1 MIVLSCLRHRCNHNI
16 NMVFFLQNSYTFSRG
31 CIWYMVNVL
40 LFDHPRNKRQ
50 HLSCL
55 LFVVFN
61 WHFKDKNIFK
71 RYIRLKLCKM
81 YNLFRMHWVILEIT
95 FNWFFYCPIR
105 IVNAPVK
112 KKYVFIVS
120 WCPFFLYIINI
131 SIQKR
136 YQHIN
141 NGLMHLKKKQ
151 TNITS
156 NKFWIFFLSPGA
168 VKREI
173 LTFYFITVICMF
185 IGVAIIFFY
194 LLLEILER
202 INYFVYFLKVFWY
215 EYIYTT

>member
-112 KKYVFIVS
+112 KKI
-120 WCPFFLYIINI
+120 CIHCL
-131 SIQKR
+131 
-136 YQHIN
+136 
-141 NGLMHLKKKQ
+141 LMSLFSVYNQYFDTKTLSTYKQ
-151 TNITS
+151 WTNAFKEKT
-156 NKFWIFFLSPGA
+156 NKHN
-168 VKREI
+168 EQ
-173 LTFYFITVICMF
+173 
-185 IGVAIIFFY
+185 
-194 LLLEILER
+194 
-202 INYFVYFLKVFWY
+202 
-215 EYIYTT
+215 

>member
-120 WCPFFLYIINI
+120 WCPFFSVYN
-131 SIQKR
+131 QYFDTNR

-141 NGLMHLKKKQ
+141 NGLMHLKKK
-151 TNITS
+151 TNKH
-156 NKFWIFFLSPGA
+156 N
-168 VKREI
+168 EQ
-173 LTFYFITVICMF
+173 
-185 IGVAIIFFY
+185 
-194 LLLEILER
+194 
-202 INYFVYFLKVFWY
+202 
-215 EYIYTT
+215 

>member
-40 LFDHPRNKRQ
+40 LFDHPWNKRQ

-112 KKYVFIVS
+112 KNMYSLSLDV
-120 WCPFFLYIINI
+120 PFFLYIINI

-141 NGLMHLKKKQ
+141 NGLMHLKKK
-151 TNITS
+151 TNKH
-156 NKFWIFFLSPGA
+156 N
-168 VKREI
+168 EQ
-173 LTFYFITVICMF
+173 
-185 IGVAIIFFY
+185 
-194 LLLEILER
+194 
-202 INYFVYFLKVFWY
+202 
-215 EYIYTT
+215 

>member
-1 MIVLSCLRHRCNHNI
+1 MKCNTACMLVLRANNSAFIKI
-16 NMVFFLQNSYTFSRG
+16 NLFLIFLYFSEKHTVKLFYKSERFLWLSYHVYVTDVITTLIWYFFLQNSYTFSRG

-112 KKYVFIVS
+112 KKICIHCLLMS
-120 WCPFFLYIINI
+120 LFFCI
-131 SIQKR
+131 
-136 YQHIN
+136 
-141 NGLMHLKKKQ
+141 
-151 TNITS
+151 
-156 NKFWIFFLSPGA
+156 
-168 VKREI
+168 
-173 LTFYFITVICMF
+173 
-185 IGVAIIFFY
+185 
-194 LLLEILER
+194 
-202 INYFVYFLKVFWY
+202 
-215 EYIYTT
+215 